1 MSKTFARSSLCA
13 LSMTITTA
21 HAAEPPTNLDK
32 PEGRLDII
40 AWPGYIERGQTDKQ
54 YDWVTQF
61 EKETGCAVNVKT
73 AATSDEMVSLMTKG
87 GYDLVTASGD
97 ASLRLIMGKR
107 VQSINTAL
115 ITNWKTLDPRVV
127 KGDWFNVG
135 GKVYGTPYQWGPNL
149 LMYNTKTFPT
159 PPDSWQVVFVE
170 QNLPDGKSNKG
181 RVQAYDGPIY
191 IADAALFVKAT
202 QPQLGISDPYQLT
215 EEQYQAVLKVLRDQH
230 SLIHRYWHDTTVQMS
245 DFKNEGVVASSAW
258 PYQANALKAEGQPVA
273 TVFPK
278 EGVTGWADTTMLHS
292 EAKHPVCAYK
302 WMNWSLTPKVQGD
315 VAAWGGVVFLHFPI
329 LIIAAYAFNTEDAA
343 FSFPPQGLT
352 LRWFSVAAQ
361 RSDILDAVTLSLKVA
376 ALATLMALVLGTLAA
391 GALWRRDF
399 FGKNAISLLLLLP
412 IALPGI
418 VTGLAL
424 LTAFKTINL
433 EPGFFTIV
441 VGHATFCVVV
451 VFNNVI
457 ARFRRTS
464 WSLVEASMDLGA
476 NGWQT
481 FRYVVLPNLSSA
493 LLAGGMLA
501 FALSFDEIIVT
512 TFTAGHERTLP
523 LWLLNQL
530 GRPRDVPVTNVVA
543 LLVMLVTTLPIL
555 GAWWLTREGDNG
567 Q

>member
-1 MSKTFARSSLCA
+1 M
-13 LSMTITTA
+13 
-21 HAAEPPTNLDK
+21 
-32 PEGRLDII
+32 
-40 AWPGYIERGQTDKQ
+40 
-54 YDWVTQF
+54 
-61 EKETGCAVNVKT
+61 
-73 AATSDEMVSLMTKG
+73 
-87 GYDLVTASGD
+87 
-97 ASLRLIMGKR
+97 
-107 VQSINTAL
+107 
-115 ITNWKTLDPRVV
+115 
-127 KGDWFNVG
+127 
-135 GKVYGTPYQWGPNL
+135 
-149 LMYNTKTFPT
+149 
-159 PPDSWQVVFVE
+159 
-170 QNLPDGKSNKG
+170 
-181 RVQAYDGPIY
+181 
-191 IADAALFVKAT
+191 
-202 QPQLGISDPYQLT
+202 
-215 EEQYQAVLKVLRDQH
+215 
-230 SLIHRYWHDTTVQMS
+230 
-245 DFKNEGVVASSAW
+245 
-258 PYQANALKAEGQPVA
+258 
-273 TVFPK
+273 
-278 EGVTGWADTTMLHS
+278 HS
-292 EAKHPVCAYK
+292 ERAPFFLK
-302 WMNWSLTPKVQGD
+302 L
-315 VAAWGGVVFLHFPI
+315 AAWGGVVFLHFPI
-329 LIIAAYAFNTEDAA
+329 LIIAVYAFNTEDAA

-376 ALATLMALVLGTLAA
+376 ALATLIALVLGTLAA
-391 GALWRRDF
+391 AALWRRDV